1 MAQWQKI
8 IISGSDAELN
18 RLDTGP
24 VTIANSYNVTTYG
37 TDSVNQ
43 LANLFTANSNGPGAT
58 GVYIGNDDGTVNDFN
73 STLLDVNVQNLFN
86 NNNGSAGT
94 IGGGVFDDTERF
106 LYITLP
112 GTINWNVRKVEVD
125 LMNSADLTPQ
135 TTPWLLEWS
144 SQKPGTVG
152 QTWNSLPYT
161 STGTNPTNTWEQPS
175 STLPGIQ
182 TKFWRLKFTADPVD
196 QSIDLYLPTEIKF
209 YQTTTTV
216 TSTTPTNA
224 LDITGAVKI
233 QSPVNGGSLYS
244 AISIE
249 QGDAG
254 QSEFILGTLADD
266 SYMRLSNGNNW
277 GLVIR
282 GTANSPLIGAYNA
295 GTIDFKPLTSTT
307 AFASNYLMQVDFADT
322 AVNISGSLH
331 VTGSVS
337 ASAFY
342 GDGSN
347 LSNLPSSGV
356 DAVGF
361 DFTGNEEPFII
372 QHSLDSEDISV
383 TCYTGSIDNGDK
395 RQIIP
400 REVRIIDNGSF
411 QVEFDRPT
419 KGRLVIHRGGNIVSG
434 SAFSY
439 RETVT
444 GADFYDIIHNL
455 GERYPIVQFYTLGDN
470 GPEQIIPKSVISLN
484 DNLIRIDFDENTDGT
499 VVVKR

>member
-24 VTIANSYNVTTYG
+24 VTITNSYNVTTYG
-37 TDSVNQ
+37 TDSTNQ
-43 LANLFTANSNGPGAT
+43 LANLFTANSNGDGP

-73 STLLDVNVQNLFN
+73 STLLDGEVANLFN
-86 NNNGSAGT
+86 GSEGAAGN
-94 IGGGVFDDTERF
+94 IGNDFDDTERF

-112 GTINWNVRKVEVD
+112 GTINWNVRKVQVD
-125 LMNSADLTPQ
+125 LVN
-135 TTPWLLEWS
+135 TTSYHPETSNWLLEWS

-161 STGTNPTNTWEQPS
+161 AINANQEYEWEQPS
-175 STLPGIQ
+175 SNLPGIQ
-182 TKFWRLKFTADPVD
+182 TKFWRLKFTADPSNEAVN
-196 QSIDLYLPTEIKF
+196 LYLPTEIRF

-224 LDITGAVKI
+224 LDITGRLLI
-233 QSPVNGGSLYS
+233 QNPTEIGGLYS
-244 AISIE
+244 AIAVDE
-249 QGDAG
+249 GDGA
-254 QSEFILGTLADD
+254 SPEVNIGTLANDA
-266 SYMRLSNGNNW
+266 YVQLSNGNNW
-277 GLVIR
+277 GLAIR
-282 GTANSPLIGAYNA
+282 GTANAPAIGAYNG
-295 GTIDFKPLTSTT
+295 GTIDFKQLTANPTT
-307 AFASNYLMQVDFADT
+307 FDSNYLMQVDFADT

-331 VTGSVS
+331 VTSSVS

-356 DAVGF
+356 EAVGF
-361 DFTGNEEPFII
+361 DFTGNEEPFIV
-372 QHSLDSEDISV
+372 QHLLDSEDISV

-400 REVRIIDNGSF
+400 REVRIIDNSSF

-455 GERYPIVQFYTLGDN
+455 GERYPIVQFYTLGEN